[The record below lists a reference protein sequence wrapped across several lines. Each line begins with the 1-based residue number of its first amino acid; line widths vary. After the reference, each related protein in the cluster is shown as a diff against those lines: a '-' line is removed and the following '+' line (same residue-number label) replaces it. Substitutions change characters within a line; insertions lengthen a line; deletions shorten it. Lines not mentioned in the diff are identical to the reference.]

1 MRPAT
6 VLWEVFVRRFEEAF
20 EQYQRRSLTGEKAE
34 ELLGRSGRKFR
45 RLCVRYEEEGVE
57 GLRDRRIGRA
67 SPRRALDG
75 ELARM
80 QELYRERYS
89 DFTVKHFHEQLVRR
103 HNYWLSYTQPATWTA
118 SSRGRRWAICRFR
131 HRPSSG
137 KLGAPVQKRMRP
149 RAMRL
154 RRFGAGASM
163 RRRDFIARAVI
174 NWMPPR
180 AAAIARPRRIDVC
193 FSRQELECLT
203 FLRSTDPVLQ

>member
-20 EQYQRRSLTGEKAE
+20 EQYHRRSLTGEKAE

-67 SPRRALDG
+67 SPRRAPEG

-103 HNYWLSYTQPATWTA
+103 HNYWLSYTQPASGPHPQGGEGGQSAGSGAHQVPGGSVRQLRNA
-118 SSRGRRWAICRFR
+118 SAHGDEAPPVRG
-131 HRPSSG
+131 
-137 KLGAPVQKRMRP
+137 
-149 RAMRL
+149 AM
-154 RRFGAGASM
+154 
-163 RRRDFIARAVI
+163 
-174 NWMPPR
+174 W
-180 AAAIARPRRIDVC
+180 
-193 FSRQELECLT
+193 
-203 FLRSTDPVLQ
+203 

>member
-1 MRPAT
+1 MRRAT

-20 EQYQRRSLTGEKAE
+20 EQYQRRSLSGEEAG

-67 SPRRALDG
+67 SPRRAPEG

-80 QELYRERYS
+80 QELYRERYC

-118 SSRGRRWAICRFR
+118 SSRGRRWESAG
-131 HRPSSG
+131 SG
-137 KLGAPVQKRMRP
+137 ADQVPGGSVRQLRNASAHGDEAAPVRG
-149 RAMRL
+149 AM
-154 RRFGAGASM
+154 
-163 RRRDFIARAVI
+163 
-174 NWMPPR
+174 W
-180 AAAIARPRRIDVC
+180 
-193 FSRQELECLT
+193 
-203 FLRSTDPVLQ
+203 